1 MLWFT
6 LIGGCVGSMPLCSGV
21 KMTALISQGN
31 RGEMGSWVAVG
42 GLGGWRDG
50 GLEERRPV
58 ITSESSADRQR
69 GKHTHALGLGQCRG
83 TTISHTDTVKD
94 IAHTETDSDSDI
106 IIVKK

>member
-1 MLWFT
+1 MIDTYIDSEKAEQRWT
-6 LIGGCVGSMPLCSGV
+6 DTETVRENKIDRVGV
-21 KMTALISQGN
+21 WKK
-31 RGEMGSWVAVG
+31 
-42 GLGGWRDG
+42 DG
-50 GLEERRPV
+50 KEERRPV